1 MVFAAFAA
9 RNWLLGGAGSLFT
22 SAPNDDYARGR
33 VGRKTKLTHK
43 QYNLYNFQKGFCGF
57 CSVFLNVV
65 CF

>member
-1 MVFAAFAA
+1 MVFAAIAA

-43 QYNLYNFQKGFCGF
+43 QYNLYNFQK
-57 CSVFLNVV
+57 